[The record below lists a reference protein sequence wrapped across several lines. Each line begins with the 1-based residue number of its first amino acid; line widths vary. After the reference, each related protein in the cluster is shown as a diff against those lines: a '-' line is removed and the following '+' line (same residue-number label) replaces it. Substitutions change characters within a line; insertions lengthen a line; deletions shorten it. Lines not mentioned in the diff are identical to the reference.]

1 MITRILTALLLALA
15 IGSATMFLT
24 EFWFAV
30 TIVLVTGVAFF
41 ELCGLVGISQKLARI
56 FCVSCY
62 LLGCLSYFMSGLA
75 REPLIY
81 FSFLVWIWA
90 ILSVVFYPRGSWIFG
105 KRYTSSILG
114 ALLLSGAAFSV
125 LAIRESTDGYFW
137 FFWLL
142 VLTTSVDAGG
152 YFVGR
157 KYGKTPL
164 APKVSPGKTIEGL
177 AGGVFA
183 CLVICGTLNFVFVS
197 DNHLGYLIII
207 PLAFF
212 AVLGDLVESVL
223 KRVHGKKDSGSIL
236 PGHGGVLDRIDS
248 IIPVMTAGAVFLA
261 IGS

>member
-1 MITRILTALLLALA
+1 MVTALLLASA
-15 IGSATMFLT
+15 IICATLFLS

-30 TIVLVTGVAFF
+30 MIILVTGIAFF
-41 ELCGLVGISQKLARI
+41 ELCDLIGISQKLARI
-56 FCVSCY
+56 FCVGGYS
-62 LLGCLSYFMSGLA
+62 LVCLAYFMSGLP

-81 FSFLVWIWA
+81 FSFFAWICA
-90 ILSVVFYPRGSWIFG
+90 IFSVVFFPRGSWIFR
-105 KRYTSSILG
+105 KRYPSSILG
-114 ALLLSGAAFSV
+114 ALLLGGAAFSV

-164 APKVSPGKTIEGL
+164 APKVSPGKTVEGL
-177 AGGVFA
+177 AGGVFV

-197 DNHLGYLIII
+197 DNHLVYLAII

-212 AVLGDLVESVL
+212 AVLGDLVESVV

-236 PGHGGVLDRIDS
+236 PGHGGLLDRIDS

>member
-1 MITRILTALLLALA
+1 M
-15 IGSATMFLT
+15 
-24 EFWFAV
+24 
-30 TIVLVTGVAFF
+30 AFY
-41 ELCGLVGISQKLARI
+41 ELCGLVGIFQKLARI
-56 FCVSCY
+56 FLVSCY
-62 LLGCLSYFMSGLA
+62 LLGCLAYFMSGLA

-81 FSFLVWIWA
+81 FSFFVWIWA
-90 ILSVVFYPRGSWIFG
+90 ILLVVFYPRGSWIFR
-105 KRYTSSILG
+105 KRYASSILG

-125 LAIRESTDGYFW
+125 LAIRESADGYFW

-142 VLTTSVDAGG
+142 ALTTSIDAGG

-164 APKVSPGKTIEGL
+164 APMVSPGKTREGL
-177 AGGVFA
+177 AGGFFA

-236 PGHGGVLDRIDS
+236 PGHGGLLDRIDS
-248 IIPVMTAGAVFLA
+248 IIPVMTAGAIFLA